1 MGSNQNAN
9 SSFACLHWQHCQ
21 DRMQRPN
28 HISVSKIETMM
39 MTVDITD
46 CESCPDF
53 FLLWRGEG
61 REQKKDNSIRGYP
74 FVKYGACAKYS
85 LFPTKKSK
93 SQPTLLLSTFFR
105 CFDGFILLS
114 CQTQEKIPMKLANQ
128 FSLMPICNF
137 TVAVANHSCYSRRIV
152 RIVWQRD
159 ELVMWFETAFAMIC
173 MDYHLFICRRESAF
187 AFSFGSFSW
196 VDQKR

>member
-1 MGSNQNAN
+1 MSHVRTFSYSGEERVESRKRTIVFVVTHSWNMG
-9 SSFACLHWQHCQ
+9 HV
-21 DRMQRPN
+21 PN
-28 HISVSKIETMM
+28 IH
-39 MTVDITD
+39 
-46 CESCPDF
+46 F
-53 FLLWRGEG
+53 FPR
-61 REQKKDNSIRGYP
+61 KK
-74 FVKYGACAKYS
+74 A
-85 LFPTKKSK
+85 K

-105 CFDGFILLS
+105 CFDGFILL

-137 TVAVANHSCYSRRIV
+137 TVAVANHSCYSRRVV

-173 MDYHLFICRRESAF
+173 MDYHLFICRRESTF